1 MQKRPHALIDAVSLI
16 FGTKTDVELA
26 DRLLSSAGTVSRI
39 RKGTQSVSAELILR
53 INDRTEIGRAHV

>member
-39 RKGTQSVSAELILR
+39 Q
-53 INDRTEIGRAHV
+53 IGRAHV